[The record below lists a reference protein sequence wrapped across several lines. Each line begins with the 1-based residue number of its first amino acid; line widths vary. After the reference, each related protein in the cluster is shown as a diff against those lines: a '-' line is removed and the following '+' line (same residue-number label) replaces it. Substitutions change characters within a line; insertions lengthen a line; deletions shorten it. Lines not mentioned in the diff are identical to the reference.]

1 MRGGRWQHLSSEAHA
16 PRRFL
21 SEIGEDTRAAL
32 QGSPCVTVTPCRCV
46 SDDISLER
54 RKFCCHRSTKIVLR
68 EWTTM
73 NAHIRPLPFTQGHGC
88 SFSKITFCD

>member
-54 RKFCCHRSTKIVLR
+54 RKFCRKSHFAISR
-68 EWTTM
+68 
-73 NAHIRPLPFTQGHGC
+73 N
-88 SFSKITFCD
+88 SFLKN